1 VKRDGEF
8 AHNPDGTTT
17 MQKYVATKTIGGAKL
32 PHRDIIQLAD
42 ECGQPIMEPPVADLG
57 ISTPETEERARLF
70 AASPDL
76 YAFAAAVLAAY
87 DECLK
92 TGKSVTLPGS
102 LIDEGR
108 AAVAKVNTR

>member
-1 VKRDGEF
+1 MGY
-8 AHNPDGTTT
+8 
-17 MQKYVATKTIGGAKL
+17 QKYAVSETIGGDKL
-32 PHRDIIQLAD
+32 PKRVIIMLAD
-42 ECGQPIMEPPVADLG
+42 DDGQPIMEPPVADLG
-57 ISTPETEERARLF
+57 YSSPEAFVRGRLF